1 MSEHKVLVPLAT
13 GFEEVEAITIIDLLR
28 RAEIPVT
35 TAALDGREVLGAH
48 GGVVQAD
55 FTWEELD
62 EAEITAIV
70 LPGGMPGATNLR
82 DDRRVLSM
90 VERLA
95 REGQL
100 TAAICAAPMV
110 LGKAGLLGDGCEY
123 TCYPGMDDFFQGYGP
138 RTEAAVI
145 RSGQILTGR
154 GPGAAMEF
162 GLAVIEALEGS
173 SKAAEVAAGL
183 LVDHSA

>member
-48 GGVVQAD
+48 GVVVQAD

-90 VERLA
+90 VERL
-95 REGQL
+95 
-100 TAAICAAPMV
+100 
-110 LGKAGLLGDGCEY
+110 
-123 TCYPGMDDFFQGYGP
+123 
-138 RTEAAVI
+138 
-145 RSGQILTGR
+145 
-154 GPGAAMEF
+154 
-162 GLAVIEALEGS
+162 
-173 SKAAEVAAGL
+173 
-183 LVDHSA
+183 